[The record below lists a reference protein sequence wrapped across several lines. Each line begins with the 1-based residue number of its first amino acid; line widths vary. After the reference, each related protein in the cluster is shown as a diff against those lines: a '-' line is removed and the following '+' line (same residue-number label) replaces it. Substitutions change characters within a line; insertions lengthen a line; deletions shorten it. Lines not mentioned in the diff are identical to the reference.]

1 MEQFANFQ
9 NILQFFKF
17 SGGKKERKKK
27 ESFGLGEQPCSNF
40 DNASGFSLIAMWKS
54 TRGITLPSFGGN
66 AMEPRATIPR
76 EGRRRKKRGEIF
88 SQSSYDIGWYE
99 LTEITQKTGQE

>member
-1 MEQFANFQ
+1 
-9 NILQFFKF
+9 
-17 SGGKKERKKK
+17 
-27 ESFGLGEQPCSNF
+27 
-40 DNASGFSLIAMWKS
+40 MWKS

-99 LTEITQKTGQE
+99 LTERSPKKLGKSDEENAKAVCPADKL